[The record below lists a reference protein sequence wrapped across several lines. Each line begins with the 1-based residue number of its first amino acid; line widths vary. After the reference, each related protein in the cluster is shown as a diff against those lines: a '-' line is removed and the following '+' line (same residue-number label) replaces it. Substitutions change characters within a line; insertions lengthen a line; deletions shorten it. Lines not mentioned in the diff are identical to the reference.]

1 MASTI
6 TSNATN
12 TITRDVCILGGGVSG
27 SFAATRLRDAGLT
40 VALVEPRG
48 KQLGGHTFTFHRYDN
63 NKNNDNNNDKQR
75 IEAGVFPYRDSPKA
89 RQFFKR
95 FGIRLVPTGAPPP
108 LYVDFET
115 DRPLE
120 LPEAELVEALPRYS
134 AQLAKYPFLDDGFA
148 LPHPV
153 PEDLLIPFGNFIEKH
168 ELGGIALLAARFCQ
182 GFPDVFS
189 LPTLY
194 VMKNFG
200 SSAITALKRGFLVP
214 DGVDNSEL
222 YRRVQTEFAGDV
234 LFGKPVVLE
243 RDNTNGVRV
252 SVASSSGQTI
262 CIHAQKLLVTLPP
275 TPSVLA
281 ETLELDENERHL
293 FEQFIPN
300 TYHSIILKPTGLLPH
315 KRIISGQIRP
325 RDNPGSSLIVHE
337 LTSTHLVKMV
347 SMKYSGLE
355 KLSDYPSLL
364 DQIRGRLA
372 ILQHTYPEL
381 FHEDADPLNTKIR
394 YSVLSSPYGLTVPAS
409 AIQDGFY
416 RKLNDLNGYKNTFW
430 TGAAFQAHD
439 ASLIWEHTDRL
450 LKKHFF
456 HLSNLPSTTIRKEDR
471 FAEDGTFN
479 VADSALQ
486 KARASLPAAAV
497 RTGMRI

>member
-1 MASTI
+1 MRALPRKWRIHSKRLLSTASTV

-48 KQLGGHTFTFHRYDN
+48 KQLGGHTLTYYRY
-63 NKNNDNNNDKQR
+63 DNNNDKRR
-75 IEAGVFPYRDSPKA
+75 IEAGVSAYRDSPKA

-108 LYVDFET
+108 IYVDFET

-120 LPEAELVEALPRYS
+120 LPEAELVEELSRYS

-153 PEDLLIPFGNFIEKH
+153 PKDLLMPFGSFIEKH
-168 ELGGIALLAARFCQ
+168 ELDGIALLAARFCQ
-182 GFPDVFS
+182 GLPDVFS

-243 RDNTNGVRV
+243 RDDTNGVRV
-252 SVASSSGQTI
+252 SVASSPGQTI
-262 CIHAQKLLVTLPP
+262 CIQAQKLLVTLPP

-293 FEQFIPN
+293 FEQFIPS
-300 TYHSIILKPTGLLPH
+300 TYHSIICLLY
-315 KRIISGQIRP
+315 
-325 RDNPGSSLIVHE
+325 
-337 LTSTHLVKMV
+337 TS
-347 SMKYSGLE
+347 
-355 KLSDYPSLL
+355 
-364 DQIRGRLA
+364 
-372 ILQHTYPEL
+372 
-381 FHEDADPLNTKIR
+381 DA
-394 YSVLSSPYGLTVPAS
+394 
-409 AIQDGFY
+409 
-416 RKLNDLNGYKNTFW
+416 
-430 TGAAFQAHD
+430 
-439 ASLIWEHTDRL
+439 
-450 LKKHFF
+450 
-456 HLSNLPSTTIRKEDR
+456 
-471 FAEDGTFN
+471 
-479 VADSALQ
+479 ADD
-486 KARASLPAAAV
+486 
-497 RTGMRI
+497 